1 MSSAHGSRLT
11 AHDTASMLLVGTVR
25 RPHGLRGEVSVE
37 VATDFP
43 ERFVPGSILTWSAGV
58 RQCALTLRSARRH
71 GARMLMCFEGVP
83 NLEAARELAG
93 GELCI
98 PVKDAVPAP
107 EDFYYS
113 HEVDG
118 WSCLDIAGKVL
129 GVARGLAETAAG
141 PLLSVE
147 TLTRKET
154 LVPFV
159 RPIVVSVDRAERR
172 IVLDLPEGLLEL

>member
-1 MSSAHGSRLT
+1 
-11 AHDTASMLLVGTVR
+11 MLLVGTVR

-43 ERFVPGSILTWSAGV
+43 DRFVPGATLYWSAGLRRRV
-58 RQCALTLRSARRH
+58 LRLRSARRH

-83 NLEAARELAG
+83 SLEAARELGG

-98 PVKDAVPAP
+98 PAEEAVPPPA
-107 EDFYYS
+107 DFYYS

-118 WSCLDIAGKVL
+118 WSCLDIAGRIL
-129 GVARGLAETAAG
+129 GVARRLDETAAG

-147 TLTRKET
+147 TSAQKEA

-159 RPIVVSVDRAERR
+159 RPIVVSVDRRQRR

>member
-1 MSSAHGSRLT
+1 
-11 AHDTASMLLVGTVR
+11 MLLVGTVR

-43 ERFVPGSILTWSAGV
+43 ARFVPGSILHWSAGLRRRV
-58 RQCALTLRSARRH
+58 LTLQSARRH
-71 GARMLMCFEGVP
+71 GARMLMCFEGIP
-83 NLEAARELAG
+83 SLEAARELDG
-93 GELCI
+93 GELSV
-98 PVKDAVPAP
+98 PAEEVVPAP
-107 EDFYYS
+107 ADFYYS

-118 WSCLDIAGKVL
+118 WSCRDIAGGIL
-129 GVARGLAETAAG
+129 GVARRLDQTAGG

-147 TLTRKET
+147 TTARKEV

-159 RPIVVSVDRAERR
+159 RPIVVSVDRIERQ